1 VKPPLLFL
9 ACLIW
14 LVTMCQLAAAE
25 APRLPARIGELWG
38 DATESGAEP
47 YRQQY
52 LEGMRSL
59 GWIDGRTAQFLVR
72 YDGGDIS
79 RLPALARELIDLGID
94 VLVVNG
100 RALPAARRAT
110 TTLPIVSL
118 DMWDPVAEGV
128 TSSLAKPDR
137 NVTGVSWQTIDT
149 AGKRLELAK
158 ELLPG
163 LRRVGLLTD
172 PGDPGAVIE
181 AKGLRSIAAAA
192 GVKLRI
198 FEVRHPRE
206 FRAAFATIN
215 NARTEALIVSTSTL
229 TIHHL
234 ARIVRFASSR
244 RLPTISE
251 AAEFA
256 DAGVLLTYGPDM
268 SETYKRG
275 ALQVDK
281 ILKGA
286 KPGELP
292 FEQPTRF
299 ELVINLNTSK
309 ALGLTIPESIM
320 IRATRLIRSPVP

>member
-1 VKPPLLFL
+1 
-9 ACLIW
+9 
-14 LVTMCQLAAAE
+14 
-25 APRLPARIGELWG
+25 
-38 DATESGAEP
+38 
-47 YRQQY
+47 
-52 LEGMRSL
+52 MRSL
-59 GWIDGRTAQFLVR
+59 GWIEGRTAQFLVR

-79 RLPALARELIDLGID
+79 RLPALAKELIGLGVD

-118 DMWDPVAEGV
+118 DMWDPVAERV
-128 TSSLAKPDR
+128 TSSLAKPGG
-137 NVTGVSWQTIDT
+137 NVTGVSWQTIDS

-172 PGDPGAVIE
+172 AGDPGAVIE
-181 AKGLRSIAAAA
+181 AKGLRTIAANA
-192 GVKLRI
+192 GVKLLI

-206 FRAAFATIN
+206 FAAAFAAIKS
-215 NARTEALIVSTSTL
+215 ARTEALIVSTSTL

-234 ARIVRFASSR
+234 ARILSFASSS

-251 AAEFA
+251 AAKFA
-256 DAGVLLTYGPDM
+256 EAGVLLTYGPDV

-275 ALQVDK
+275 ALLVDK
-281 ILKGA
+281 ILQGK
-286 KPGELP
+286 KPVELP
-292 FEQPTRF
+292 FEQPTKF
-299 ELVINLNTSK
+299 ELAVNLNTSK

-320 IRATRLIRSPVP
+320 IRATRMIR